1 MTRAWLVAFGVA
13 SVASVASAGAAEKQG
28 AAKGP
33 YVTSV
38 SDTTATVRLEL
49 RTAAAIALDVI
60 PEGPPVGAGGAAPVH
75 FASAPAA
82 TMHVVGAT
90 GLSPATRYAYTVRA
104 GGAVV
109 ASGHFSTAPARD
121 SADTTTAH
129 TFIVYGDDRTDDDAH
144 AAIVRAIA
152 RTPSDFLVNTGDLV
166 ADGGSAA
173 NWTTFFDIER
183 DLLCERPLFAAIG
196 NHELYDDA
204 AGANFSRYFGFADAG
219 GVMRPYGTV
228 RFGAARFFF
237 LNGMHDWDGGP
248 EREWLERE
256 LSSAD
261 HEPGLVW
268 RFAVVHQGPWSSG
281 PHGPNAKLAA
291 AHVPELLAAHHI
303 DLVFSG
309 HDHIYER
316 GDAGLLKYIVSGGGG
331 APLYRDI
338 HPTPTTRK
346 AEAAHHFI
354 VVTTRGDA
362 FQMTAQRLDGSV
374 LDRCGF
380 SGGSSKDGAWDC
392 DPAPAPSV
400 APSLS
405 PASSPVPS
413 RVPSPDPSSGQP
425 PPSAPSRPAACA
437 CDALGR
443 GDGGGAEGSFGAY
456 AACASMLLFG
466 GSVRRYARRRCAPS
480 PRPSRV

>member
-1 MTRAWLVAFGVA
+1 MTRAWLVAFAVVSFA
-13 SVASVASAGAAEKQG
+13 SVASVAAADGAEKPG

-38 SDTTATVRLEL
+38 SDTTATVRVEL
-49 RTAAAIALDVI
+49 RAAATIALEMA
-60 PEGPPVGAGGAAPVH
+60 PEGVPVGAGSAAPVH

-82 TMHVVGAT
+82 TMHVVNAT

-104 GGAVV
+104 GGVVV
-109 ASGHFSTAPARD
+109 ATGHLATAPARD

-144 AAIVRAIA
+144 AAIVRAIIA
-152 RTPSDFLVNTGDLV
+152 RTPADFLVNTGDLV
-166 ADGGSAA
+166 ADGGSSA
-173 NWTTFFDIER
+173 NWATFFDIER
-183 DLLCERPLFAAIG
+183 DLLRARPLFAAIG

-204 AGANFSRYFGFADAG
+204 AGANFSRYFGFADG
-219 GVMRPYGTV
+219 GGAMRPYGTV
-228 RFGAARFFF
+228 RFGAVRFFF
-237 LNGMHDWDGGP
+237 LNGMHDWNSGP

-256 LSSAD
+256 LSNAD
-261 HEPGLVW
+261 HEPGLTW

-281 PHGPNAKLAA
+281 PHGPNARLAA
-291 AHVPELLAAHHI
+291 AHVPELLAAHHL

-316 GDAGLLKYIVSGGGG
+316 GDAGLLKYVVSGGGG

-346 AEAAHHFI
+346 AEAAHHFLE
-354 VVTTRGDA
+354 VTTRGDA
-362 FQMTAQRLDGSV
+362 FQMTVHRLDGSV

-380 SGGSSKDGAWDC
+380 SHGASKDGPWDC
-392 DPAPAPSV
+392 DPAPVS

-405 PASSPVPS
+405 SASPAASPSGAPS
-413 RVPSPDPSSGQP
+413 AGQAPPSS
-425 PPSAPSRPAACA
+425 SSRPGACA
-437 CDALGR
+437 CDALG
-443 GDGGGAEGSFGAY
+443 GGAERSFGAC

-466 GSVRRYARRRCAPS
+466 GGVRRYARRRCAPS